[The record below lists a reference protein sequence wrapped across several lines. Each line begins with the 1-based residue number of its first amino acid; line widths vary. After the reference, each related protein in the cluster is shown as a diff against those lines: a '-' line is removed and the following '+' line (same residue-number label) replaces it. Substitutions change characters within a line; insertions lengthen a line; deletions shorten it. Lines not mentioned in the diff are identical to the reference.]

1 MVKNSRTKW
10 MNSKIEPSVDV
21 KEVSIDFFEL
31 VNVVIILA
39 LDDVI
44 VEILVDFLS
53 VTEVL
58 SWHGFERSV
67 AVSNL
72 VADDLVGKYS
82 FDVDDVVDVDVVSVA
97 ATRNQIV
104 TKTYKHN

>member
-1 MVKNSRTKW
+1 

-31 VNVVIILA
+31 VNVVIIVA

-53 VTEVL
+53 VT
-58 SWHGFERSV
+58 
-67 AVSNL
+67 
-72 VADDLVGKYS
+72 
-82 FDVDDVVDVDVVSVA
+82 
-97 ATRNQIV
+97 
-104 TKTYKHN
+104 